1 MATIFAWTGALR
13 KRGELDGNKALTE
26 FADKLEKATLSTI
39 EAGKMTKDLAILI
52 HGPKWVL
59 LSLSDYILLFR
70 LYILEKP
77 QHTFL
82 HFIDLATQLLFLYDY
97 YYNNNNNLVA
107 KSIKKTK

>member
-1 MATIFAWTGALR
+1 MFIIDILNRA
-13 KRGELDGNKALTE
+13 KLDKNERL
-26 FADKLEKATLSTI
+26 ADFVTKLETSCVETV
-39 EAGKMTKDLAILI
+39 ESGKMTKDLAILI